1 MSFVRHHY
9 QEERIIN
16 NTEFCRIPSNSIVT
30 SHLVSELINIDL
42 ANAGGPIRSK
52 CTVLSASIA
61 ISNDSET
68 FSTQLLKAVVL
79 SFTYSSL
86 K

>member
-1 MSFVRHHY
+1 M
-9 QEERIIN
+9 
-16 NTEFCRIPSNSIVT
+16 T